1 MKKSLISQH
10 FFSEVK
16 MQINIEKKILDL
28 QMKSF
33 LKNKIKK
40 KEMNEI
46 HIIYTKSQ
54 HFFEVE

>member
-40 KEMNEI
+40 KM
-46 HIIYTKSQ
+46 K
-54 HFFEVE
+54 